1 MSRREMAMD
10 ELPTRAQDL
19 ADAWRRCA
27 KAMREGTMLSIESAH
42 ERRLILRE
50 AREEGILDEVVGI
63 VTGSDWY
70 SDEHE
75 TLADRKF
82 ADSQREDE

>member
-1 MSRREMAMD
+1 MRRIDDWHKKGLVCSGCGETRSVKYERD
-10 ELPTRAQDL
+10 GLPVCNL
-19 ADAWRRCA
+19 CV
-27 KAMREGTMLSIESAH
+27 
-42 ERRLILRE
+42 
-50 AREEGILDEVVGI
+50 ARK
-63 VTGSDWY
+63 GSDWY

>member
-1 MSRREMAMD
+1 MKD
-10 ELPTRAQDL
+10 ELPTRAQDFAEAL
-19 ADAWRRCA
+19 RLNR
-27 KAMREGTMLSIESAH
+27 KALKEGTMLTIEAAH
-42 ERRLILRE
+42 EHRLIFRE
-50 AREEGILDEVVGI
+50 AEEEGVLDEVVAI
-63 VTGSDWY
+63 RSGSDWY